1 MGIDLKGGGKWNK
14 TKRTAS
20 KSQDIYLKL
29 LVKLYRF
36 LVRRTESKFNE
47 VILKRLFMS
56 KVNKASISLSRLI
69 KFIQGKVDGN
79 LTVDD
84 IDFYVSDD
92 FGEGTMNTRAIDFVG
107 AGAKNFREWFS
118 FIGQRAELDMPGS
131 P

>member
-1 MGIDLKGGGKWNK
+1 M
-14 TKRTAS
+14 
-20 KSQDIYLKL
+20 
-29 LVKLYRF
+29 F

-56 KVNKASISLSRLI
+56 KVSKAPISLSRLI
-69 KFIQGKVDGN
+69 KFMQGKVDRN
-79 LTVDD
+79 LTVDG

-107 AGAKNFREWFS
+107 DGAKNFREWFS

-131 P
+131 PYAISF